1 VFGHLPPREAQG
13 LFMPHIKVNGAQL
26 YYEQHGAGPE
36 TILFAHGLL
45 MSGRMFDSQV
55 DALRDRYR
63 CITFDFRGQGQS
75 EVTADG
81 YDMDTLTA
89 DAAGLIR
96 SFGCAP
102 CHFLGLSMGGFVGMR
117 LAIQTPELIKSLML
131 LETTADP
138 EPKENVSRYRRMNFV
153 ARWISLSLVA
163 APVMKIMFGG
173 KFLEDPSRAAL
184 RARLRR
190 RVLSNHRVGISRA
203 VRGVISRQGVYEQLD
218 RIKTP
223 TLIVVGDQ
231 DIATGPAKAER
242 MHARIRGSKL
252 RIIPG
257 AGHSS
262 SIEEPEAVNAAID
275 EFLSSLH

>member
-1 VFGHLPPREAQG
+1 
-13 LFMPHIKVNGAQL
+13 MPHIKINGARL
-26 YYEQHGAGPE
+26 YYERHGAGPE
-36 TILFAHGLL
+36 TIIFAHGLL
-45 MSGRMFDSQV
+45 MSGRMFDNQV
-55 DALRDRYR
+55 DALKNRYQ
-63 CITFDFRGQGQS
+63 CITFDHRGQGQS

-117 LAIQTPELIKSLML
+117 LAIRSPELIKSLML

-138 EPKENVSRYRRMNFV
+138 EPNENIGRYRRMNFV

-163 APVMKIMFGG
+163 TPVMKIMFGR
-173 KFLEDPSRAAL
+173 KFLEDSSRAAL
-184 RARLRR
+184 RVGLRQR
-190 RVLSNHRVGISRA
+190 ILSNHRVGISRA
-203 VRGVISRQGVYEQLD
+203 VTGVITRQGVYEHLD
-218 RIKTP
+218 RITTP

-231 DIATGPAKAER
+231 DVATGPDTAAR
-242 MHARIRGSKL
+242 LHARIRGSIL

-275 EFLSSLH
+275 EFLKSLC

>member
-1 VFGHLPPREAQG
+1 
-13 LFMPHIKVNGAQL
+13 MPHINVNGARL
-26 YYEQHGAGPE
+26 YYEQQGAGSE

-45 MSGRMFDSQV
+45 MSGRMFDNQV
-55 DALRDRYR
+55 EALKDRYG

-81 YDMDTLTA
+81 YDMDTLTT
-89 DAAGLIR
+89 DAAALIR
-96 SFGCAP
+96 AFGCAP
-102 CHFLGLSMGGFVGMR
+102 CHFVGLSMGGFVGMR
-117 LAIQTPELIKSLML
+117 LAIHSPELLRSLML

-138 EPKENVSRYRRMNFV
+138 EPKENVGNYRRMNLV

-163 APVMKIMFGG
+163 TPVMKIMFGR
-173 KFLEDPSRAAL
+173 KFLEDPSRDAL
-184 RARLRR
+184 RASLRQ

-203 VRGVISRQGVYEQLD
+203 VTGVITRQGIYEQLD
-218 RIKTP
+218 QIKTP

-231 DIATGPAKAER
+231 DVATGPAKAER

-262 SIEEPEAVNAAID
+262 SIEEPGAVNAAIG
-275 EFLSSLH
+275 EFLNSLH